1 MIVST
6 KVCISCTRLLRTSC
20 NTFILTQRFI
30 TYHRFHSLT
39 TLHNKLFHK
48 LSLHIS
54 CYAQQAEQFIT
65 VLNELSLILLHFN
78 CRSHSSFAVRSSNP
92 CLQFFTITHALINQP
107 CHHGINCP
115 PYAVWLTMHHT
126 DRRLQTG
133 ASLLRSSF
141 NASWNPITSVI
152 LIERWFR
159 KRRYWLMLYISSDRR
174 WQQHSRTCLLN
185 KAINRIYIL

>member
-30 TYHRFHSLT
+30 TYS
-39 TLHNKLFHK
+39 K
-48 LSLHIS
+48 LSPPR
-54 CYAQQAEQFIT
+54 QAIT
-65 VLNELSLILLHFN
+65 AHLILLYFN

-152 LIERWFR
+152 PHREVG
-159 KRRYWLMLYISSDRR
+159 Y
-174 WQQHSRTCLLN
+174 
-185 KAINRIYIL
+185 

>member
-54 CYAQQAEQFIT
+54 CYAQQART
-65 VLNELSLILLHFN
+65 VYHRISELSPFRQAITAHLILLHFN

-141 NASWNPITSVI
+141 NASWAHNQCD
-152 LIERWFR
+152 
-159 KRRYWLMLYISSDRR
+159 SS
-174 WQQHSRTCLLN
+174 S
-185 KAINRIYIL
+185 

>member
-1 MIVST
+1 MLNLYSHSMIVS
-6 KVCISCTRLLRTSC
+6 KSMHFLYKLLRTVQYFHRWLNGLLLIPFS
-20 NTFILTQRFI
+20 QP
-30 TYHRFHSLT
+30 YHVAH
-39 TLHNKLFHK
+39 KLLQK

-54 CYAQQAEQFIT
+54 CYAQQART
-65 VLNELSLILLHFN
+65 VYHRISELSPFRQAITAHLILLHFN

-141 NASWNPITSVI
+141 NASWTP
-152 LIERWFR
+152 
-159 KRRYWLMLYISSDRR
+159 
-174 WQQHSRTCLLN
+174 
-185 KAINRIYIL
+185 

>member
-54 CYAQQAEQFIT
+54 CYAQQARTVYHRSKLSPPRQAIT
-65 VLNELSLILLHFN
+65 AHLILLHFN

-141 NASWNPITSVI
+141 NASWAHNQCDSHREMV
-152 LIERWFR
+152 
-159 KRRYWLMLYISSDRR
+159 
-174 WQQHSRTCLLN
+174 
-185 KAINRIYIL
+185 